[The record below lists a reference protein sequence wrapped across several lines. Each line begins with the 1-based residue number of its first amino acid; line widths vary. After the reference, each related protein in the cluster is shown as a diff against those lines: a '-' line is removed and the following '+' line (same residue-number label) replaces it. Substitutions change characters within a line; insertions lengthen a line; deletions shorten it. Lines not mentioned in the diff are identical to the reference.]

1 MTLKLR
7 MSNYAHCLFLNSEYF
22 IYICLISKSPSNTAI
37 CEIRQE
43 HGVID
48 ENQDII

>member
-1 MTLKLR
+1 MCS
-7 MSNYAHCLFLNSEYF
+7 MG
-22 IYICLISKSPSNTAI
+22 KSPCNAAI

-48 ENQDII
+48 ENQDIT